1 MKTIAFFNNKG
12 GVGKTTLVYHLAW
25 MFAERGH
32 RVLAVDLD
40 PQANATSMFL
50 DEEELT
56 AVLESDEGATTIYR
70 SLRPLL
76 EGEGDVATPILSQ
89 VGPRV
94 FLLPGDLALSSA
106 EDEMST
112 QWPLCLDGK
121 IRAFRVVSGIWRAM
135 LSAAQV
141 VDATIVLIDVGPN
154 LGALNRASLI
164 TADAVILPLAPD
176 LYSLQGLRNLGPT
189 LRRWRTEWRK
199 RLEVAQENGIDIP
212 LPKGEM
218 NPIGYVVLQHA
229 VRVDRPVK
237 AYKRW
242 MDRIPQTYSEA
253 VLNEKAPSDED
264 VSDDPDCLAMLKNY
278 RSLMPLSQDVHRPMF
293 LLRPADGA
301 IGSHAQAVQDCYSDF
316 AALAHSIERRF

>member
-25 MFAERGH
+25 MFAQKGH

-50 DEEELT
+50 DEDTLTEL
-56 AVLESDEGATTIYR
+56 LESAEGATTVYR
-70 SLRPLL
+70 ALKPLL

-89 VGPRV
+89 VSGSI
-94 FLLPGDLALSSA
+94 FLLPGDLALSAA
-106 EDEMST
+106 EDDMSS
-112 QWPLCLDGK
+112 QWADTLDGRV
-121 IRAFRVVSGIWRAM
+121 RAFRVISGIWRIM
-135 LSAAQV
+135 ERSARAV
-141 VDATIVLIDVGPN
+141 EATIVLIDVGPN

-164 TADAVILPLAPD
+164 TADAVVIPLAPD
-176 LYSLQGLRNLGPT
+176 LYSLQGMRNLGPT
-189 LRRWRTEWRK
+189 LRDWRIQWRK
-199 RLEVAQENGIDIP
+199 RLDAATEKGIDLS
-212 LPKGEM
+212 LPQGGM

-229 VRVDRPVK
+229 VRADRPVK

-242 MDRIPQTYSEA
+242 MDRIPQTYSSAILSENPP
-253 VLNEKAPSDED
+253 LDES
-264 VSDDPDCLAMLKNY
+264 VADDPDCLAMLKNY
-278 RSLMPLSQDVHRPMF
+278 RSLMPLSQDAHRPMF

-316 AALAHSIERRF
+316 SALAKEIESRL